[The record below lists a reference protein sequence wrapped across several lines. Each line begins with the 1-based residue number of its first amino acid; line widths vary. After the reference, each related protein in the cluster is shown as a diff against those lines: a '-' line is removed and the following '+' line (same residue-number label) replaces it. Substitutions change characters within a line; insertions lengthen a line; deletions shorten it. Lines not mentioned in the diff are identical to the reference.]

1 MTRNDAGKLS
11 VLARGL
17 NLGVKYK
24 SISISDDVKKMLT
37 EQKGKLSYSVYIA
50 KLLGVKYEG

>member
-1 MTRNDAGKLS
+1 MSVNKEKSKNTIMTRNDAGKLS

-24 SISISDDVKKMLT
+24 TINISD
-37 EQKGKLSYSVYIA
+37 ENA
-50 KLLGVKYEG
+50 K